1 MTSKTSSKKSAF
13 NRCMSLMEWTVKKY
27 KYTLLIYT
35 ILLFLSFPM
44 MGIFCITGNNPM
56 TFSKNDTGFIMFNV
70 LFSTA
75 AVVFSVVISFINFS
89 YIQKKT
95 SVDWYFAFPMTRRSM
110 FVSKYAASA
119 VMSIVPMLIMAF
131 AGLLIQ
137 VTTID
142 LKAFFA
148 SLLMLV
154 LAILSNIAFVALLSV
169 CCGTTVDGIISYC
182 VISVIYPIA
191 WSLVY
196 FLPTLVLPGYVSL
209 DLSLTLLTALV
220 PFVSHY
226 MGVFP
231 GDLSRFGS
239 YHLIHLAWWLVFVLL
254 CTAGSIFLIKRRRAE
269 SAQNAFA
276 FNIPAI
282 VIKIVAGFVGGVI
295 LGMLFSVL
303 SYSSN
308 LFYLWFLAGAVVGA
322 FCVTFLLHI
331 IYSRGTKGFSRSLL
345 QFACAIVCICL
356 FYIPL
361 ITGWFGYVAN
371 VPDVESVE
379 SVGVYVGDTDGT
391 YNLYTV
397 NDDTN
402 TGYNKVDRYIKFD
415 DSEAISDIIDIHR
428 AIVDNLDNVYD
439 FPYNFDR
446 SVRIIENAGT
456 NRFYNLKI
464 DYVLKSGRHL
474 VREYEY
480 GELSSDVQDMLEKFV
495 NSQKYGDKLV
505 NNYLE
510 RFKEIESFEYY
521 SYDKNIMVKN
531 DDISNMP
538 KLLEAVK
545 EDIKNIPEEKGES
558 IGNLQIIAADQEG
571 KTFHMDI
578 SITSD
583 FKNTLEFIDKL
594 DVNDFLSI
602 DAYTEIA

>member
-1 MTSKTSSKKSAF
+1 MTSKTSNKRGSF
-13 NRCMSLMEWTVKKY
+13 ERCRALMGWTIKKY

-35 ILLFLSFPM
+35 ILLFLTFPM
-44 MGIFCITGNNPM
+44 MGVFCITGKNPM
-56 TFSKNDTGFIMFNV
+56 TFEANDTGFFMFNI
-70 LFSTA
+70 LFSDV
-75 AVVFSVVISFINFS
+75 AVIFSVVISFINFS
-89 YIQKKT
+89 YMQKKT
-95 SVDWYFAFPMTRRSM
+95 SVDWYFSFPMTRRTM
-110 FVSKYAASA
+110 LVSKYMASA
-119 VMSIVPMLIMAF
+119 VMSIVPMLLMAF

-137 VTTID
+137 ISSIN
-142 LKAFFA
+142 KERFFA
-148 SLLMLV
+148 SLLMLT
-154 LAILSNIAFVALLSV
+154 LAILSNISFVGLLSV
-169 CCGTTVDGIISYC
+169 CCGTTVDGIISYS
-182 VISVIYPIA
+182 VITIIYPIA

-196 FLPTLVLPGYVSL
+196 FLPTLVLPGYVSS
-209 DLSLTLLTALV
+209 DISLTLLTAIV
-220 PFVSHY
+220 PFVSSF
-226 MGVFP
+226 MGVLP
-231 GDLSRFGS
+231 GDLIPFST
-239 YHLIHLAWWLVFVLL
+239 YQYTHLCWWLLFTVL

-276 FNIPAI
+276 FNLPAI
-282 VIKIVAGFVGGVI
+282 IIKIVAGFVGGVA
-295 LGMLFSVL
+295 LGLMFSVL
-303 SYSSN
+303 SYSGDM
-308 LFYLWFLAGAVVGA
+308 FYLWFLGGAVLGA
-322 FCVTFLLHI
+322 FSVTFLLHI

-345 QFACAIVCICL
+345 QFAFAIVSICL

-428 AIVDNLDNVYD
+428 EIVDNLDNVYD